1 MEGLGVDENIAQGSG
16 GSNLEAT
23 SVPAPKKTYLRE
35 KRRRPR
41 RSARLNFLTPRAC
54 ESPVFPTDEG
64 VSSDPASPE
73 AGDDDSVF
81 SYGEDSSDDDS
92 DSEDMDED
100 EDEDA
105 AAGESAFD
113 KVSEVFVSE
122 GEADVILSHKRLLVT
137 IYLYVSKDAQGSSL

>member
-16 GSNLEAT
+16 GSDPEGHEGSSSEDDVFARKKKKT
-23 SVPAPKKTYLRE
+23 PKKRTG
-35 KRRRPR
+35 
-41 RSARLNFLTPRAC
+41 LNFLTPLAC

-81 SYGEDSSDDDS
+81 SYVEDSSDDDS

-105 AAGESAFD
+105 AAGESALD

-122 GEADVILSHKRLLVT
+122 GEADVILSHKRLLVNVK
-137 IYLYVSKDAQGSSL
+137 IV